1 MAERYRNCARR
12 HSGEGQIVPSGKHG
26 CEDEKHP
33 QRIYNCC
40 GTAKFVDNMA
50 TYFSKT
56 KPLWRGLLLWIL
68 LLATPE
74 ALADSPPEAVRRI
87 GQRWDIITYHWP
99 KSRREQG
106 LTELLSD
113 IRHLK
118 QRYPRQP
125 ELLIWEA
132 IALVTRT
139 GTSPHLGALGDLDK
153 ARKLLLQ
160 SLEIDPT
167 ALDGA
172 AYLTL
177 ACLYY
182 KVPGWPLS
190 FGNDEKADT
199 YFKKALA
206 LNPDGIESNY
216 YYGHFLSK
224 TGRIQE
230 AMARFQ
236 KTAELPSD
244 PTQPYLSLHLK
255 KKARQKLAKLVA
267 RSDY

>member
-1 MAERYRNCARR
+1 
-12 HSGEGQIVPSGKHG
+12 
-26 CEDEKHP
+26 
-33 QRIYNCC
+33 
-40 GTAKFVDNMA
+40 MA

-56 KPLWRGLLLWIL
+56 KPLRRGLLLWII
-68 LLATPE
+68 LLATPA
-74 ALADSPPEAVRRI
+74 ALADSPPEAVRQI
-87 GQRWDIITYHWP
+87 GQRWDTITYHWP

-106 LTELLSD
+106 LTQLLSD
-113 IRHLK
+113 IHRLER
-118 QRYPRQP
+118 RYPRQP

-132 IALVTRT
+132 IALVTRA
-139 GTSPHLGALGDLDK
+139 GISPSLGALGDLDK
-153 ARKLLLQ
+153 ARNLLLQ

-182 KVPGWPLS
+182 KAPGWPLS
-190 FGNDEKADT
+190 FGDDEKADA

-224 TGRIQE
+224 TGRTHE
-230 AMARFQ
+230 AMAHFQ
-236 KTAELPSD
+236 KTAMLPSD